1 MLRKHSTDNNHQ
13 NDYYKVNICEKITN
27 IKSKVFN
34 IDNMILNFSV
44 ENYKIFKEKTTLS
57 MIATFDKSHPDNVFQ
72 VDDNQPKALKT
83 CSIYGAN
90 ASGKTK
96 FIEALGLM
104 SNFVRGSLGHLPGAM
119 LNYTPFIYD
128 EESMKKPTVFEVDF
142 IHDSKRY
149 VYGFSYDRKRIVE
162 EYLFLL
168 PGGKKKMIF
177 ERKEQDFKFNTDKKI
192 QTENSKRVRENILF
206 ISVGAQFNHFPS
218 IDVVTW
224 FDKEL
229 YVLAGELLD
238 VSINNLVDVMYNDT
252 RFKTLV
258 KKALQIADFG
268 ISDIY
273 DKNRRDKREGVI
285 SGPTVSMVP
294 VVSDIWVEHKVGDR
308 KVELQLGS
316 ESSGTLRFLGII
328 GHVIDSLISGKTVVI
343 DELDLSFHTDICQW
357 ILGLFLNPEENK
369 KGAQLIFNTHDVGL
383 LDQEILRR
391 DQIWFTS
398 KDWETYEAV
407 LTRLS
412 DYKGVRKDLDI
423 RRAYLNGSFGSKPFI
438 APDRLME

>member
-1 MLRKHSTDNNHQ
+1 MPRKHSTDNNHQ
-13 NDYYKVNICEKITN
+13 IDYYKVNICENVTN

-57 MIATFDKSHPDNVFQ
+57 MIATFDKSHPENVIQ
-72 VDDNQPKALKT
+72 IDENQPRVLKT

-104 SNFVRGSLGHLPGAM
+104 SSFVRGSLGHLPGAM

-128 EESMKKPTVFEVDF
+128 EESMNKPTVFEVDF

-162 EYLFLL
+162 EHLFLL

-177 ERKEQDFKFNTDKKI
+177 ERKGQDFKFNTDKKI

-206 ISVGAQFNHFPS
+206 ISVGAQFNHLPS

-238 VSINNLVDVMYNDT
+238 ISINNLVGVMDNNI
-252 RFKTLV
+252 RFRSLV

-273 DKNRRDKREGVI
+273 DKNKREKRDDVI
-285 SGPTVSMVP
+285 SGSTISMVP
-294 VVSDIWVEHKVGDR
+294 VVSDIWVEHKVGGR

-328 GHVIDSLISGKTVVI
+328 GHVIDSLVSGKTVVI

-357 ILGLFLNPEENK
+357 ILGLFLDPEENR

-383 LDQEILRR
+383 LDQEMLRR

-398 KDWETYEAV
+398 KDWDTYEAV

>member
-1 MLRKHSTDNNHQ
+1 
-13 NDYYKVNICEKITN
+13 
-27 IKSKVFN
+27 
-34 IDNMILNFSV
+34 MILNFSV

-57 MIATFDKSHPDNVFQ
+57 MIATFDKSHPDNVIQ
-72 VDDNQPKALKT
+72 VDDKQPRVLKT

-90 ASGKTK
+90 ASGKTT
-96 FIEALGLM
+96 FIEALGVM
-104 SNFVRGSLGHLPGAM
+104 SSFVRGSLGYLPGS
-119 LNYTPFIYD
+119 LLYYTPFIYD
-128 EESMKKPTVFEVDF
+128 DEFMNKPTSFEVEF
-142 IHDSKRY
+142 VYKSKRY
-149 VYGFSYDRKRIVE
+149 VYGFSYDKKKIQE
-162 EYLFLL
+162 EHLFIF
-168 PGGKKKMIF
+168 PNGKKKVVF
-177 ERKEQDFKFNTDKKI
+177 ERNEKGYKFTSDKKI
-192 QTENSKRVRENILF
+192 QYENSKRVRDNVLF
-206 ISVGAQFNHFPS
+206 VSVGAQFNHEPS
-218 IDVVTW
+218 IDVVSW
-224 FDKEL
+224 FNNEL
-229 YVLAGELLD
+229 FVLTGDTLEF
-238 VSINNLVDVMYNDT
+238 SIDNLVEVIEHNEK
-252 RFKTLV
+252 FNQLV
-258 KKALQIADFG
+258 KKALLIADFG

-273 DKNRRDKREGVI
+273 NKNKGQERKNVV
-285 SGPTVSMVP
+285 SGPSVTMVP
-294 VVSDIWVEHKVGDR
+294 VVSDIWVEHNVKGR
-308 KVELQLGS
+308 KVELQLES

-328 GHVIDSLISGKTVVI
+328 GHVISSLMNGRTVVV

-398 KDWETYEAV
+398 KDWDTYEAV

>member
-1 MLRKHSTDNNHQ
+1 MLSKHSTDNNHQ
-13 NDYYKVNICEKITN
+13 NDYYKVNICEIITN

-34 IDNMILNFSV
+34 IDNMLLNFSV
-44 ENYKIFKEKTTLS
+44 ENYKIFKERTTLS
-57 MIATFDKSHPDNVFQ
+57 MIATFDKSHSNNVFQ
-72 VDDNQPKALKT
+72 VNENQPRALKT

-104 SNFVRGSLGHLPGAM
+104 SSFVRGSLGHLPGAL
-119 LNYTPFIYD
+119 LNFTPFIYD
-128 EESMKKPTVFEVDF
+128 EESMKKPTVFEIDF
-142 IHDSKRY
+142 IHGSKRY
-149 VYGFSYDRKRIVE
+149 VYGFSYDRQKIVE
-162 EYLFLL
+162 EHLYLY

-177 ERKEQDFKFNTDKKI
+177 ERNEQSFKFNTDKKI
-192 QTENSKRVRENILF
+192 QNENSKRVRENILF
-206 ISVGAQFNHFPS
+206 ISVGAQFNHAPS

-224 FDKEL
+224 FDREL
-229 YVLAGELLD
+229 HVLAGEPLD
-238 VSINNLVDVMYNDT
+238 YTISSLIGAMDNDV
-252 RFKTLV
+252 RFKELI
-258 KKALQIADFG
+258 KKALLIADFG
-268 ISDIY
+268 INDIY
-273 DKNRRDKREGVI
+273 DRNKRERKEGVI

-294 VVSDIWVEHKVGDR
+294 VVSDIWVEHKVGER

-328 GHVIDSLISGKTVVI
+328 GYVVSSLINGTTVVI
-343 DELDLSFHTDICQW
+343 DELDLSFHTDICHW
-357 ILGLFLNPEENK
+357 ILGLFLDSEENK

-383 LDQEILRR
+383 LDQDILRR

-398 KDWETYEAV
+398 KDWNTYEAS

-423 RRAYLNGSFGSKPFI
+423 RKAYLNGSFGSKPFI
-438 APDRLME
+438 APERLME

>member
-1 MLRKHSTDNNHQ
+1 
-13 NDYYKVNICEKITN
+13 
-27 IKSKVFN
+27 
-34 IDNMILNFSV
+34 MILNFSV

-57 MIATFDKSHPDNVFQ
+57 MIATYDKSHPDNVFQ
-72 VDDNQPKALKT
+72 VDENQPRALKT

-104 SNFVRGSLGHLPGAM
+104 SNFVRGSLGHLPGAK

-128 EESMKKPTVFEVDF
+128 EESMKRPTAFEVDF

-149 VYGFSYDRKRIVE
+149 VYGFSYDRERIIE
-162 EYLFLL
+162 EHLFLL

-177 ERKEQDFKFNTDKKI
+177 ERKGQDFKFNTDKKI
-192 QTENSKRVRENILF
+192 QIENSKRVRDNTLF
-206 ISVGAQFNHFPS
+206 ISVGAQFNHLPS

-238 VSINNLVDVMYNDT
+238 ISINNLVGVMDNNI
-252 RFKTLV
+252 RFRSLV

-273 DKNRRDKREGVI
+273 DKNKREKRDDVI
-285 SGPTVSMVP
+285 SGSTISMVP

-328 GHVIDSLISGKTVVI
+328 GHVIDSLVSGKTVVI

-357 ILGLFLNPEENK
+357 ILGLFLDPEENR

-383 LDQEILRR
+383 LDQEMLRR

-398 KDWETYEAV
+398 KDWDTYEAV